1 MTSPAARL
9 DILRTITSTNRNE
22 PRTDGDAVCPGSTLE
37 RLCTG
42 RDETEGHDTEGPCV
56 SPILPSNVVGDSRAR
71 VENSSVEVE
80 PFSLTLL
87 LLLMLQPALLLP
99 LARRWRGRQRM
110 ACGSVALSGVCLA
123 RLCNVQLRPVLRYI
137 VLAKVSREF
146 Q

>member
-1 MTSPAARL
+1 MTSPTARL

-22 PRTDGDAVCPGSTLE
+22 PRTDGDAVCPGGTLE

-42 RDETEGHDTEGPCV
+42 RVETEGHDTEGP
-56 SPILPSNVVGDSRAR
+56 SPTLPSNVVGDSRAR
-71 VENSSVEVE
+71 VENSSVELE

-110 ACGSVALSGVCLA
+110 ACGSVALSGACLA
-123 RLCNVQLRPVLRYI
+123 RAYNVQLRPVLRYI
-137 VLAKVSREF
+137 VLVEVSREF